1 MTDARQGAS
10 VATLVLRRDAG
21 GTRWEKDALVAE
33 EPLEIRLKEGDAEP
47 ERFVVTMRTPGDDDD
62 LVVGLLFGEGVIESV
77 DEILALAPPDD
88 VRVAPE
94 LAQNVRVVT
103 LAPRAD
109 RSRARRATVMG
120 SACGVCGRTSVDDV
134 AALAAAARRG
144 KVETRPGAL
153 PDVTIPAALLTSL
166 PGALRARQSVFSAT
180 GGLHAAGLFEADGS
194 LVLAREDVGRHNAT
208 DKVVGAV
215 LRSRRPCPPV
225 LLVSG
230 RLGFEIAQKAALAGV
245 RIVAAVSAP
254 TSLAVDLAEE
264 TGLTLVGFLRG
275 ERFNIYTHPER
286 IERQV
291 SST

>member
-62 LVVGLLFGEGVIESV
+62 LVVGLLFGEGVIENI
-77 DEILALAPPDD
+77 DEILALEPPEDP
-88 VRVAPE
+88 RVAPE
-94 LAQNVRVVT
+94 LAKNVRVVT

-109 RSRARRATVMG
+109 RPRARRATVMG

-134 AALAAAARRG
+134 AALAGLASAARGRAEG
-144 KVETRPGAL
+144 RPGSS
-153 PDVTIPAALLTSL
+153 PDVSISAALLTSL
-166 PGALRARQSVFSAT
+166 PDALRARQSVFSAT

-215 LRSRRPCPPV
+215 LRSRRPCPPI

-264 TGLTLVGFLRG
+264 TGLTLVGFLRD
-275 ERFNIYTHPER
+275 ERFNVYTHPGR
-286 IERQV
+286 ITR
-291 SST
+291 

>member
-1 MTDARQGAS
+1 
-10 VATLVLRRDAG
+10 
-21 GTRWEKDALVAE
+21 
-33 EPLEIRLKEGDAEP
+33 
-47 ERFVVTMRTPGDDDD
+47 MRTPGDDDD
-62 LVVGLLFGEGVIESV
+62 LVVGLLFGEGVIEHI
-77 DEILALAPPDD
+77 DEILAVDPPDD
-88 VRVAPE
+88 PRVAPE
-94 LAQNVRVVT
+94 LAKNVRVVT

-109 RSRARRATVMG
+109 RPRARRATVMG
-120 SACGVCGRTSVDDV
+120 SACGVCGRTSVEDV
-134 AALAAAARRG
+134 AALAGLASAARG
-144 KVETRPGAL
+144 KTAETQPGAD
-153 PDVTIPAALLTSL
+153 PDVVISAALLTSL
-166 PGALRARQSVFSAT
+166 PGVLRARQSVFSAT

-215 LRSRRPCPPV
+215 LRERRPCPPV

-275 ERFNIYTHPER
+275 ERFNVYTHPGR
-286 IERQV
+286 ITR
-291 SST
+291 

>member
-1 MTDARQGAS
+1 MTDAKGSAS

-33 EPLEIRLKEGDAEP
+33 EPLEIRLREGEAEP

-62 LVVGLLFGEGVIESV
+62 LAVGLLFGEGVIESF
-77 DEILALAPPDD
+77 DEILSVEPPGDP
-88 VRVAPE
+88 RVAAE
-94 LAQNVRVVT
+94 LAANVRVVT

-109 RSRARRATVMG
+109 RPRARRATVMG
-120 SACGVCGRTSVDDV
+120 SACGVCGRTSVEDV
-134 AALAAAARRG
+134 ASLAAAALGRKAEPRLDAN
-144 KVETRPGAL
+144 VDVSISAAILTAL
-153 PDVTIPAALLTSL
+153 PD
-166 PGALRARQSVFSAT
+166 ALRARQSVFSAT

-208 DKVVGAV
+208 DKAVGAV
-215 LRSRRPCPPV
+215 LRARRPCPPV

-264 TGLTLVGFLRG
+264 AGVTLVGFLRG
-275 ERFNIYTHPER
+275 ERFNVYTHPGR
-286 IERQV
+286 IRR
-291 SST
+291 

>member
-1 MTDARQGAS
+1 
-10 VATLVLRRDAG
+10 VATLVVRRDAS
-21 GTRWEKDALVAE
+21 GTRWEKDSLVAE
-33 EPLEIRLKEGDAEP
+33 EPLEIRLREKGGEP

-62 LVVGLLFGEGVIESV
+62 LAVGLLFGEGVIESIE
-77 DEILALAPPDD
+77 EILAIA
-88 VRVAPE
+88 APE
-94 LAQNVRVVT
+94 DPRVGSELAKNVRVVT

-109 RSRARRATVMG
+109 RRSARRATVMG

-134 AALAAAARRG
+134 AALAAAARAGQTASRAIDG
-144 KVETRPGAL
+144 GVTIPSSILTAL
-153 PDVTIPAALLTSL
+153 PD
-166 PGALRARQSVFSAT
+166 ALRGRQSVFSST

-194 LVLAREDVGRHNAT
+194 LVVAREDVGRHNAT

-215 LRSRRPCPPV
+215 LRSRRACPPV

-264 TGLTLVGFLRG
+264 TGVTLVGFLRG
-275 ERFNIYTHPER
+275 ERFNVYTHPER
-286 IERQV
+286 I
-291 SST
+291 TN

>member
-1 MTDARQGAS
+1 M
-10 VATLVLRRDAG
+10 
-21 GTRWEKDALVAE
+21 
-33 EPLEIRLKEGDAEP
+33 
-47 ERFVVTMRTPGDDDD
+47 
-62 LVVGLLFGEGVIESV
+62 
-77 DEILALAPPDD
+77 
-88 VRVAPE
+88 
-94 LAQNVRVVT
+94 T

-109 RSRARRATVMG
+109 RPRARRATVMG

-144 KVETRPGAL
+144 KSEPRPGAA
-153 PDVTIPAALLTSL
+153 PDVSISAALLTSL
-166 PGALRARQSVFSAT
+166 PAALRARPSVFSAT

-208 DKVVGAV
+208 DKAIGAV
-215 LRSRRPCPPV
+215 LRDRRPCPPV

-264 TGLTLVGFLRG
+264 TGLTLVGFLRD
-275 ERFNIYTHPER
+275 ERFNVYTHPGR
-286 IERQV
+286 ITR
-291 SST
+291 

>member
-1 MTDARQGAS
+1 MTNARPDAS

-21 GTRWEKDALVAE
+21 GTRWEKDSLVAE
-33 EPLEIRLKEGDAEP
+33 EPLEIRLKEGEVEP
-47 ERFVVTMRTPGDDDD
+47 DRFVVTMRTPGDDDD
-62 LVVGLLFGEGVIESV
+62 LVVGLLFGEGVIESF
-77 DEILALAPPDD
+77 DEILALEPPGDPG
-88 VRVAPE
+88 VAPE
-94 LAQNVRVVT
+94 LAKNVRVVT

-109 RSRARRATVMG
+109 RPRARRATVMG

-144 KVETRPGAL
+144 KSEPLPGAA
-153 PDVTIPAALLTSL
+153 PDVAISAALLTSL
-166 PGALRARQSVFSAT
+166 PAALRARQSVFSAT

-194 LVLAREDVGRHNAT
+194 LLLAREDVGRHNAT
-208 DKVVGAV
+208 DKVLGAV
-215 LRSRRPCPPV
+215 LRDRRPCPPV

-264 TGLTLVGFLRG
+264 TGLTLVGFLRD
-275 ERFNIYTHPER
+275 ERFNVYTHPGR
-286 IERQV
+286 ITR
-291 SST
+291 